1 MVEESSSDSSSVE
14 EAIQDDEHDDP
25 TLLLSWNGHTRTS
38 LLAMWNLA
46 RSNVSER
53 PFDQTEDLLKQVWEG
68 FSHVVGVTSNDT
80 NKVGYALA
88 ELYAEN
94 HEMQHADRIIEEMT
108 QKHITILGYDDR
120 RTQQHVLHCIEL
132 LNAWNRPDDALGF
145 LSRSKELLE
154 TKSTQETP
162 NARGKRRRRRAKGKG
177 AEQHSQEA
185 STSLANISRS
195 ITDNDDPLM
204 IDHALE
210 VANTH
215 VAAKDQSVEHLL
227 LQIISCCKS
236 DTRRFPIQYVKATSE
251 LLRLYVKLGTVHD
264 HKEMFLSARNV
275 FDQVEFDYD
284 WYEER
289 YECIE
294 VMEALLQ
301 LAADVLRGHF
311 DIMARYMFRKVVD
324 QAIPLFGYN
333 DERTV
338 WIQIT
343 VGIAYQS
350 LTTWGQAWEWFE
362 EAYSGALANPKWGE
376 KDGIVRS
383 LRNALD
389 KHHFSY
395 LSDEG
400 RPFKTIFG
408 VSGITIRPGRLHLE

>member
-94 HEMQHADRIIEEMT
+94 HEMQHADKIIEKMT

-120 RTQQHVLHCIEL
+120 RTQQHVLHCVEL

-154 TKSTQETP
+154 SKSTQYIP
-162 NARGKRRRRRAKGKG
+162 DSQRKRRGRRAKGKG
-177 AEQHSQEA
+177 VEQSSQDT

-195 ITDNDDPLM
+195 IAENDDPSM

-210 VANTH
+210 VVNSH
-215 VAAKDQSVEHLL
+215 VAAKDQSVEQLL
-227 LQIISCCKS
+227 LQIISCCEK
-236 DTRRFPIQYVKATSE
+236 DNHRFPIQYLKATSE
-251 LLRLYVKLGTVHD
+251 LLRLYVKLDTVDD

-275 FDQVEFDYD
+275 FNKVEVDYD
-284 WYEER
+284 WDEER
-289 YECIE
+289 YECID
-294 VMEALLQ
+294 VIEALLQ

-311 DIMARYMFRKVVD
+311 DAMAKDMFRKVVD
-324 QAIPLFGYN
+324 QATPLFGYN

-343 VGIAYQS
+343 IGIAYQS
-350 LTTWGQAWEWFE
+350 LTTWDKAEEWFE
-362 EAYSGALANPKWGE
+362 EAYSGALANPEWGQ

-389 KHHFSY
+389 RHHFSY